1 MMGADKDARV
11 SLYCAPL
18 WGLILGVSYL
28 VMKSRNPSGAAFDK
42 SAGSTPAD
50 EVSKGA

>member
-1 MMGADKDARV
+1 MMGADKDSRV

-28 VMKSRNPSGAAFDK
+28 VMKSRDPRGAAFTK
-42 SAGSTPAD
+42 AS
-50 EVSKGA
+50 